1 MPMPKSTDGCRARL
15 LADSSRSCSDSI
27 SFCSARGLSIQG
39 RNGMS
44 VVHMKS
50 LSDIG
55 AAGSSED
62 TLERRAVCLS
72 VVMLL
77 SLGDA
82 NAIITCLQMLGNAST
97 SGRVALPKLRQT
109 KKDALTL
116 GEHSAS
122 KISSSVTSCCTC
134 QNRQSIVH
142 APDACHETLCSQAS
156 TWRSVRS
163 SPAGKATPR

>member
-1 MPMPKSTDGCRARL
+1 MPTPQSADGCRASL
-15 LADSSRSCSDSI
+15 LADSSRSCRDSI
-27 SFCSARGLSIQG
+27 SFCSARGLSIQE
-39 RNGMS
+39 RYGMS
-44 VVHMKS
+44 GVHMKR

-109 KKDALTL
+109 KKETV
-116 GEHSAS
+116 GEHAAS
-122 KISSSVTSCCTC
+122 NFSSSVTSCCTC
-134 QNRQSIVH
+134 RNRQSIVN
-142 APDACHETLCSQAS
+142 APDACHETLCLQAS

-163 SPAGKATPR
+163 SPAGEATPR